1 MNKQQQRSEE
11 TKTQILAAAETCF
24 AQGGYDGTS
33 VARICQEAGVSKGAF
48 YHHFDS
54 KQAVFL
60 VLLYRWLAL
69 MDGQME
75 RLDEGAAAVP
85 ERLLAMTGILGQLL
99 RIPHNQL
106 LIYLEYLNKAAR
118 DPQIW
123 ETTVQPYHQYR
134 DAISE
139 LVEDGTAEGSLREVE
154 PKTASIIVIAM
165 AMGLLIQGF
174 IDPDGADWDRVT
186 QEGMGLLIDG
196 LKQPASDC

>member
-11 TKTQILAAAETCF
+11 TKTHILAAAESCF

-54 KQAVFL
+54 KQSVFL
-60 VLLYRWLAL
+60 ALLYRWLAL
-69 MDGQME
+69 MDGKME
-75 RLDEGAAAVP
+75 GLDEGADAIP
-85 ERLLAMTGILGQLL
+85 ERLLTMTGILGQLL
-99 RIPHNQL
+99 RIRHSQL
-106 LIYLEYLNKAAR
+106 LIYLEYLNRAAR

-134 DAISE
+134 DAISG
-139 LVEDGTAEGSLREVE
+139 LVEAGTAEGTLREVE
-154 PKTASIIVIAM
+154 PKTTSIIVIAM

-174 IDPDGADWDRVT
+174 IDPDGANWDRVA

-196 LKQPASDC
+196 LKKTGI

>member
-11 TKTQILAAAETCF
+11 TKKHILAAAEACF

-60 VLLYRWLAL
+60 ALLYRWLAL
-69 MDGQME
+69 MDGQMVQLE
-75 RLDEGAAAVP
+75 EGVAAVP
-85 ERLLAMTGILGQLL
+85 EKLLAMTGILGQLL
-99 RIPHNQL
+99 RVPNTQL

-134 DAISE
+134 DAIGE
-139 LVEDGTAEGSLREVE
+139 LVKAGTDEGSLKAVE

-165 AMGLLIQGF
+165 AVGLLIQGF
-174 IDPDGADWDRVT
+174 VDPVGADWDMVA
-186 QEGMGLLIDG
+186 QKGMGLLIDG
-196 LKQPASDC
+196 LKQPAIL

>member
-11 TKTQILAAAETCF
+11 TKKHILAAAEACF

-60 VLLYRWLAL
+60 ALLYRWLAL
-69 MDGQME
+69 MDGQMVQLE
-75 RLDEGAAAVP
+75 EGVAAVP
-85 ERLLAMTGILGQLL
+85 EKLLAMTGILGQLL
-99 RIPHNQL
+99 RVPNTQL

-134 DAISE
+134 DAIGE
-139 LVEDGTAEGSLREVE
+139 LVKAGTDEGSLKAVE

-165 AMGLLIQGF
+165 AVGLLIQGF
-174 IDPDGADWDRVT
+174 VDPDGADWDMVA
-186 QEGMGLLIDG
+186 QKGMGLLIDG
-196 LKQPASDC
+196 LKQPAIL

>member
-11 TKTQILAAAETCF
+11 TKKHILAAAEVCF

-60 VLLYRWLAL
+60 ALLYRWLAL
-69 MDGQME
+69 MDGQMDQ
-75 RLDEGAAAVP
+75 LNEGAVEVP
-85 ERLLAMTGILGQLL
+85 ERLLAMSGILGQLL
-99 RIPHNQL
+99 SVPNSQL

-134 DAISE
+134 DAISG
-139 LVEDGTAEGSLREVE
+139 LVEAGTAEGSLKKVD
-154 PKTASIIVIAM
+154 PNTASIIVVAM
-165 AMGLLIQGF
+165 AVGLLIQGF
-174 IDPDGADWDRVT
+174 IDPDGADWDMVA
-186 QEGMGLLIDG
+186 QEGMSLLIDG
-196 LKQPASDC
+196 LKQPAIL

>member
-11 TKTQILAAAETCF
+11 TKTHILAAAESCF

-48 YHHFDS
+48 YHHFES

-60 VLLYRWLAL
+60 ALLYRWLAL
-69 MDGQME
+69 MDGQMD
-75 RLDEGAAAVP
+75 RLDEGAAEVP

-99 RIPHNQL
+99 RVPHTQL
-106 LIYLEYLNKAAR
+106 LIYLEYLNMAAR

-123 ETTVQPYHQYR
+123 ESTVQPYFQYR
-134 DAISE
+134 EAISG
-139 LVEDGTAEGSLREVE
+139 LVEAGTAEGSLRGVE

-165 AMGLLIQGF
+165 AIGLLLQGF
-174 IDPDGADWDRVT
+174 IDPDGADWDKVA

-196 LKQPASDC
+196 FRQ